1 MDRAGLLKQTK
12 LSSSLSLS
20 RQGKVKEPGLW
31 LTKRVEGAR
40 GEEGRPE
47 NC

>member
-1 MDRAGLLKQTK
+1 MKTNQAQFFFVPVKA
-12 LSSSLSLS
+12 

-31 LTKRVEGAR
+31 LTKRVGGGGAL